1 MSPRKRRPGACDD
14 GLFRDHTRSGIT
26 VRAALDSWEAWV
38 FPTAGRI
45 VPRRQAF
52 EAHLHSALRRTK
64 RMLLIQMA
72 HVRILEPEHMKAKAF
87 DVMTYEF
94 SRPCVR
100 SHYSRLG
107 RCHISS
113 GSRRA
118 VSSA

>member
-1 MSPRKRRPGACDD
+1 
-14 GLFRDHTRSGIT
+14 
-26 VRAALDSWEAWV
+26 V
-38 FPTAGRI
+38 FPTPGRI

-72 HVRILEPEHMKAKAF
+72 HVRILEPEHMEAKAF

-94 SRPCVR
+94 SRPCVL